1 MKFKYVLLVTVGLL
15 GGVNDGFAQDSTDIT
30 TIEQKAA
37 TGDVQAQYNFGMIY
51 YNGDKVPQDYPKAA
65 EWFQKSAGQGN
76 VAAQYHLGLLYEQG
90 KGVSKD
96 QVKAKELIEKAAAQG
111 NVDAQLNL
119 GLSYSK
125 GKNKDYTKA
134 KDWFEKA
141 ASQGNITAEYNL
153 GLLYYNGNGVPKDKT
168 KGKALIEKAANQNNV
183 DAQTKMG
190 DICKDEG
197 ILLMNSGRYKPA
209 DIANPQLRDKAM
221 TELDEI
227 ESKIEPLRKKAK
239 DWYEKAANQNGAEAQ
254 YKLADCY
261 RHGIGVEKN
270 KQLEEHWLQESA
282 FHGYLEA
289 EKEYASAVRD
299 GDFGSKKAGV
309 AIFFYEKAAKKGD
322 GESQYELGYMYKYGL
337 KRHSDGVDLPQ
348 DKVKAKE
355 YFKQACINKYELAC
369 SQYKQ
374 MNNE

>member
-1 MKFKYVLLVTVGLL
+1 MGYC
-15 GGVNDGFAQDSTDIT
+15 I
-30 TIEQKAA
+30 I
-37 TGDVQAQYNFGMIY
+37 M
-51 YNGDKVPQDYPKAA
+51 
-65 EWFQKSAGQGN
+65 
-76 VAAQYHLGLLYEQG
+76 
-90 KGVSKD
+90 
-96 QVKAKELIEKAAAQG
+96 
-111 NVDAQLNL
+111 
-119 GLSYSK
+119 
-125 GKNKDYTKA
+125 
-134 KDWFEKA
+134 
-141 ASQGNITAEYNL
+141 
-153 GLLYYNGNGVPKDKT
+153 GNGVSKDKT

-254 YKLADCY
+254 YKLAEFY
-261 RHGIGVEKN
+261 HYGISVEKN

-309 AIFFYEKAAKKGD
+309 AIFFY
-322 GESQYELGYMYKYGL
+322 
-337 KRHSDGVDLPQ
+337 
-348 DKVKAKE
+348 
-355 YFKQACINKYELAC
+355 
-369 SQYKQ
+369 
-374 MNNE
+374 